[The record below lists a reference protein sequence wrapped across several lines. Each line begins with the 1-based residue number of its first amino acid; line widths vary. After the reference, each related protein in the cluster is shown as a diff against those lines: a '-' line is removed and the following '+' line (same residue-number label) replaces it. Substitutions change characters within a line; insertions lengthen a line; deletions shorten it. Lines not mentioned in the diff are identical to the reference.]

1 MELNEFFVVFASDK
15 VEADDVSV
23 RSSWFLCVLHVLVEF
38 PPNQIE
44 RKVSIIQTFL
54 TWKQGT
60 DDWCCYVLAYWHLF
74 ELLVLGGYHN
84 LFLPQQTGKFCLVDL
99 LLLEAVP
106 SKTIRQKS
114 VVFIA
119 ATKNFWL
126 GPDAR
131 RLLVVRVSCR
141 VVVGGRL
148 LEQQSEENK
157 SVSKD

>member
-60 DDWCCYVLAYWHLF
+60 DDWCCYVLAY
-74 ELLVLGGYHN
+74 
-84 LFLPQQTGKFCLVDL
+84 
-99 LLLEAVP
+99 
-106 SKTIRQKS
+106 
-114 VVFIA
+114 
-119 ATKNFWL
+119 
-126 GPDAR
+126 
-131 RLLVVRVSCR
+131 
-141 VVVGGRL
+141 
-148 LEQQSEENK
+148 
-157 SVSKD
+157 